1 MPRNTA
7 RDNFT
12 LALEA
17 TENLLQQELK
27 QIFADGS
34 KVGLGAHAEI
44 QVAPLT
50 HKTLPFLLN
59 FVPLRKR
66 LVLVLASGYRRY
78 SKLAFAHPRRTGSE
92 PHEWASGQLL
102 DFVNF
107 IQEWICE
114 WYVLACD
121 GENQWV
127 RRTTSAEGVPGQIVS
142 PPIPNTI
149 RRSSSLQS
157 WRAPA
162 WLFQVSPLFG
172 IEPIKKELIPA
183 TDSEEKLGAEHT
195 KLLLEGA
202 RRVFLWDLEAAI
214 KMARNEEVAAAGTIP
229 EHSVNKEVR
238 RINRKGRDQRE
249 KLHNAIRK
257 ILRKNPDLEGIGFC
271 AELDKH
277 HALPLYDW
285 TERGEWQSHFTWK
298 QAWSVPSLRDKIRR
312 VRQEAMRNR

>member
-44 QVAPLT
+44 QVAPIT

-59 FVPLRKR
+59 LIPLRKR
-66 LVLVLASGYRRY
+66 LVLVLESGYRRY

-142 PPIPNTI
+142 PPI
-149 RRSSSLQS
+149 SSLQS

-214 KMARNEEVAAAGTIP
+214 KTARNEEVAAAGAIP
-229 EHSVNKEVR
+229 EAPGNEQVR
-238 RINRKGRDQRE
+238 RPNNRKGREQRE
-249 KLHNAIRK
+249 KLHGAIRK
-257 ILRKNPDLEGIGFC
+257 ILNDNPELQGMKFC
-271 AELDKH
+271 AALDKH
-277 HALPLYDW
+277 HAPPLHEW
-285 TERGEWQSHFTWK
+285 TALGEWRSGLTWK
-298 QAWSVPSLRDKIRR
+298 EAWDDPKLKGKIRR
-312 VRQEAMRNR
+312 VRQDALKRR